1 MTGWVASNDSNQ
13 IPSMP
18 AYAYMVGEGEAATA
32 ANAANK
38 PLTRDE
44 LQALQLERLNQTLE
58 WARQQSRYYR
68 QKLPARRLSGLDE
81 LQELPLTSASDLAA
95 STNSL
100 AASAGDL
107 AAVADG
113 PNVGAGNP
121 TTGASAPTASAGNLT
136 PTPNDPQPGYQK
148 LLCVQASAVS
158 RMVTIPTSGTTGQ
171 PKRVAFTAADHAA
184 TVNYFAAGM
193 RMLAGAGESI
203 AVLFPCDRPAGL
215 GRLLCESVQLA
226 GGRAIPYGIPQ
237 NFKHIWEC
245 FNVEGVRGAV
255 GFPQQ
260 LLAFSRLCEHN
271 SIDPAL
277 ILDSNQDQALAQN
290 RDQGLTRGLSQN
302 QNQPHP
308 QALNLR
314 NLILTADNVAPSLR
328 KEIERIWGGTAF
340 AHFGMTETG
349 YGGAVECPAHNGL
362 HVRESDLIFE
372 VIDPLSLKPL
382 PNGQWGEL
390 VFTTLNQ
397 QAMPFIRYRS
407 GDYSRILPGQ
417 CSCGS
422 ILKRIDNVKGR
433 RDEYAQVLG
442 HSFGMP
448 ELEEPLFALPGLLD
462 FKAGFDSKTAK
473 LQLEAQLLPNSL
485 SAQAEIV
492 NHLRQSQP
500 FDELLGNGLIS
511 IKIKVTEQSDFAPYY
526 PGKRRLLNC

>member
-1 MTGWVASNDSNQ
+1 MTTKTAQTDAWRQKQLPS
-13 IPSMP
+13 SMP
-18 AYAYMVGEGEAATA
+18 AYAYMVGEGEAALA
-32 ANAANK
+32 ANAISKSLN
-38 PLTRDE
+38 RDE

-81 LQELPLTSASDLAA
+81 LQELPLTSARDLAA

-100 AASAGDL
+100 ATAANGLAASASNLVTAANGL
-107 AAVADG
+107 AA
-113 PNVGAGNP
+113 N
-121 TTGASAPTASAGNLT
+121 AS
-136 PTPNDPQPGYQK
+136 DPQPGYQK

-215 GRLLCESVQLA
+215 GRLLCGSVQLA
-226 GGRAIPYGIPQ
+226 GARAIPYGIPQ
-237 NFKHIWEC
+237 SFKHIWEC

-271 SIDPAL
+271 SID
-277 ILDSNQDQALAQN
+277 
-290 RDQGLTRGLSQN
+290 
-302 QNQPHP
+302 QP
-308 QALNLR
+308 QTLNLR

-328 KEIERIWGGTAF
+328 NEIERIWGGTAF

-382 PNGQWGEL
+382 PSGQWGEL

-407 GDYSRILPGQ
+407 GDYSRILPGH

-433 RDEYAQVLG
+433 RDEYAQFLG

-448 ELEEPLFALPGLLD
+448 ELEEPLFAVPGLLD
-462 FKAGFDSKTAK
+462 FKAGFDSKTTT
-473 LQLEAQLLPNSL
+473 LYLEVQLLPNSL

-492 NHLRQSQP
+492 NHLQQSQP
-500 FDELLGNGLIS
+500 FDELLGNGLIG
-511 IKIKVTEQSDFAPYY
+511 IKIKVAEQSDFAPYY
-526 PGKRRLLNC
+526 PGKRRLLNCSN